1 MANQQ
6 KNGADM
12 WTHLSHSL
20 TLIHSHQELVVVMG
34 KCINSSVNSS
44 AIMVKAMQTR
54 HGIVKAY
61 AVLHIDL
68 LIDLL

>member
-34 KCINSSVNSS
+34 KCINSS

>member
-1 MANQQ
+1 M
-6 KNGADM
+6 DSPVSF
-12 WTHLSHSL
+12 THTHSL
-20 TLIHSHQELVVVMG
+20 TPGISSSDGEMHQFISQFISHHGEG
-34 KCINSSVNSS
+34 N
-44 AIMVKAMQTR
+44 AKAMQMR